1 MAHPDEVEVWD
12 KYYRTGDFRKRWHYR
27 EPPQELVALLAAR
40 AIRPCASLDIGCG
53 AGREAVY
60 LAEHGFRAHGVDLSR
75 AAVRLARARATR
87 AEVKADFRVAD
98 VRDLPF
104 RARTFGLVTDRSCL
118 HTLYRWDW
126 PKYGQEVARV
136 MKPGG
141 LLVIRAARTTA
152 GGGFT
157 HLRPEDLKTY
167 FGRGFRT
174 LGLEKIALVSDS
186 GDLPAYLA
194 VLRKRG

>member
-12 KYYRTGDFRKRWHYR
+12 KSYRTGDYRKRWHYR

-40 AIRPCASLDIGCG
+40 AIRPCASLDIGSG

-75 AAVRLARARATR
+75 AAVRLARARAGR
-87 AEVKADFRVAD
+87 AGVKADFRVGD

-118 HTLYRWDW
+118 HTLYRWEW
-126 PKYGQEVARV
+126 PKYAAEVARV
-136 MKPGG
+136 TKRGG
-141 LLVIRAARTTA
+141 LLVVRAARTTA

-157 HLRPEDLKTY
+157 HLRPVDLTKY
-167 FGRGFRT
+167 FGRSFRT
-174 LGLEKIALVSDS
+174 VGLEKISLVSDS

-194 VLRKRG
+194 VLKRK